1 MLEITEQIVL
11 LSQVDKP
18 NQSKMTSEASRE
30 LCISKS
36 KGFMNLALLLKILK
50 VLNGKSNVMGVATSN
65 GKLKRQL

>member
-11 LSQVDKP
+11 LSQVDKT

-36 KGFMNLALLLKILK
+36 KDFKNLALLLKILK
-50 VLNGKSNVMGVATSN
+50 VLNGKSNMMGVATSN
-65 GKLKRQL
+65 GQLKRQL